1 MTASAAEPAPAAP
14 GPDSASGSE
23 SGAPPSAEVARR
35 RRIVAGGLALAGVAL
50 IVGLV
55 LGLSSSSPAP
65 PDTGAARLVP
75 AGALA
80 YLNVSLDRSR
90 PGVSRTLQLASSL
103 PGFSLLR
110 AAVRSR
116 LAALTGDSAFSTGSP
131 PWLGD
136 EAALAVLGG
145 TGSQA
150 GSLVL
155 LKAQRPAA
163 ARRYLSGVSS
173 ASTASYRGVEIRQ
186 LTGGSYVAAIGGYVV
201 AGQLASVRQALDV
214 ARGGAPSLAG
224 AQSFRRASANAP
236 PGRVLDLY
244 APAGG
249 ISALL
254 GGRGGAL
261 GAVRALLSAPGLT
274 AAGLSLSA
282 APGGVR
288 VRVHSVFAPG
298 VARGAGGSFDP
309 WVLRRLPAGTAFA
322 LDSTQLRTTG
332 RRLLEAAAQLG
343 IGGAVG
349 PLLTRLGGALS
360 AEHFDLTP
368 LVNLFG
374 GQTAVA
380 VTATGGRP
388 DVLVLTRAKNAA
400 AARIV
405 LANLAPPLASL
416 FPASSS
422 GPGVAPLFTGIQ
434 VAGMTV
440 HQLKLGPGLQVDY
453 TVWHHLVGVSTSVAA
468 LTALA
473 RRTGSLGG
481 SSPFQSAFGTAG
493 VRAGSV
499 VFLDLKVL
507 IRLGEQTGLLHGP
520 GFARLAPDL
529 DRVSVVGLRAWSSK
543 TDSTSELYFN
553 IP

>member
-1 MTASAAEPAPAAP
+1 MTASAADPAPVAP
-14 GPDSASGSE
+14 EPDPGSGSD

-35 RRIVAGGLALAGVAL
+35 RRITAAGLALAVVAL

-55 LGLSSSSPAP
+55 LGLSGGSAAP

-80 YLNVSLDRSR
+80 YMNVSLDRSR
-90 PGVSRTLQLASSL
+90 PGVSRTRRLASSL
-103 PGFSLLR
+103 PGFSLLQ
-110 AAVRSR
+110 AAVQSR
-116 LAALTGDSAFSTGSP
+116 LAALTGDSAFSRRAP

-136 EAALAVLGG
+136 EAALAVLAG

-155 LKAQRPAA
+155 LRARRPAA
-163 ARRYLSGVSS
+163 ARRYLSGISS
-173 ASTASYRGVEIRQ
+173 AGTVSYRGVGIRQ
-186 LTGGSYVAAIGGYVV
+186 LTGGSYVAMIRGYVV

-214 ARGGAPSLAG
+214 ARGGAPSLSG
-224 AQSFRRASANAP
+224 AQAFRRASANEA

-244 APAGG
+244 APASG
-249 ISALL
+249 INALL

-261 GAVRALLSAPGLT
+261 GALRTLLSAPGLT
-274 AAGLSLSA
+274 AASVSLSA

-288 VRVHSVFAPG
+288 VRVHSMFAPG
-298 VARGAGGSFDP
+298 VARSAGTSFDP
-309 WVLRRLPAGTAFA
+309 WVLRRLPAGTVFA
-322 LDSTQLRTTG
+322 LDSEQLRVTG
-332 RRLLEAAAQLG
+332 RRLLDAVSQLG

-349 PLLTRLGGALS
+349 PLLNRLGGALS

-388 DVLVLTRAKNAA
+388 DVLVLTRTKDPAS
-400 AARIV
+400 ARIV

-434 VAGMTV
+434 VAGMTI

-473 RRTGSLGG
+473 RRTGSLG
-481 SSPFQSAFGTAG
+481 SSRPFQSAFGTAG
-493 VRAGSV
+493 VHAGSV

-529 DRVSVVGLRAWSSK
+529 DRVSVAGLRAWSSK
-543 TDSTSELYFN
+543 TDSTSELYLN